1 MPRSLH
7 WSVMNWELDR
17 PFETTNG
24 LKVEIRP
31 RGIDAP
37 EVSRR
42 ARFDRLSAGG
52 KDDGM
57 REVVDGVIEIPIA
70 YVHAYAVVVDDGVV
84 LVDTG
89 LPGRADK
96 VVRAI
101 EEARHR
107 IGEVHTI
114 LLTHW
119 HPDHVGGVAELRRR
133 SGARIVA
140 HAGDVSRISG
150 AKGRP
155 RSRFMRVVG
164 AVMPAPEPV
173 PVDETLTADGP
184 ISVPGFTAFHTPG
197 HTAGH
202 ASFLLDRAGGVLF
215 AGDAARSGRT
225 GRIQRGPK
233 MVTEDSEAES
243 ASISRLADLKFDA
256 AVFGHGRA
264 ISHDAAR
271 RFREFAAQ
279 G

>member
-1 MPRSLH
+1 
-7 WSVMNWELDR
+7 
-17 PFETTNG
+17 
-24 LKVEIRP
+24 
-31 RGIDAP
+31 
-37 EVSRR
+37 
-42 ARFDRLSAGG
+42 
-52 KDDGM
+52 M
-57 REVVDGVIEIPIA
+57 REVVDGVIEIPIG
-70 YVHAYAVVVDDGVV
+70 YVHAYAVVVDNGVV

-101 EEARHR
+101 EEARRR

-140 HAGDVSRISG
+140 HAGDASRISG
-150 AKGRP
+150 AKPRP
-155 RSRFMRVVG
+155 RRRFMRVVG

-173 PVDETLTADGP
+173 PVDETLTVDGP
-184 ISVPGFTAFHTPG
+184 ISVSGFTAFHTPG

-215 AGDAARSGRT
+215 AGDAARSGRK

-233 MVTEDSEAES
+233 MVTEDREAES
-243 ASISRLADLKFDA
+243 ASISRLADLEFDA

-264 ISHDAAR
+264 ISHDAAQ
-271 RFREFAAQ
+271 RFREFVAQ

>member
-1 MPRSLH
+1 
-7 WSVMNWELDR
+7 
-17 PFETTNG
+17 
-24 LKVEIRP
+24 
-31 RGIDAP
+31 
-37 EVSRR
+37 
-42 ARFDRLSAGG
+42 
-52 KDDGM
+52 M
-57 REVVDGVIEIPIA
+57 REVVDGVIEIPIG
-70 YVHAYAVVVDDGVV
+70 YVHAYAVVVDNGVV

-101 EEARHR
+101 EEARRR

-140 HAGDVSRISG
+140 HAGDASRISG
-150 AKGRP
+150 AKPRP

-215 AGDAARSGRT
+215 AGDAARSGRK
-225 GRIQRGPK
+225 GRIQRSPK
-233 MVTEDSEAES
+233 MVTEDREAES
-243 ASISRLADLKFDA
+243 ASISRLADFEFDA

-264 ISHDAAR
+264 ISHDAAQ
-271 RFREFAAQ
+271 RFREFVAQ

>member
-1 MPRSLH
+1 
-7 WSVMNWELDR
+7 MNWELDR

-31 RGIDAP
+31 RGVDAP
-37 EVSRR
+37 EASRR
-42 ARFDRLSAGG
+42 ARFDKLSARG

-101 EEARHR
+101 EEARRR

-140 HAGDVSRISG
+140 HAGDASRISG
-150 AKGRP
+150 AKPRP

-164 AVMPAPEPV
+164 AVMSAPEPV

-184 ISVPGFTAFHTPG
+184 ISVHRVPHP
-197 HTAGH
+197 
-202 ASFLLDRAGGVLF
+202 
-215 AGDAARSGRT
+215 RSH
-225 GRIQRGPK
+225 RGPCF
-233 MVTEDSEAES
+233 VPPGPGRRRAVRGRRGPEQTYGTDSARPEDGHR
-243 ASISRLADLKFDA
+243 RLR
-256 AVFGHGRA
+256 G
-264 ISHDAAR
+264 
-271 RFREFAAQ
+271 
-279 G
+279 